1 MVEEYDVVMAR
12 RDLNELLE
20 ICKGSIG
27 QSEGPVLEGA
37 RHNHSVGVPGRFAEA
52 AQELKRKI
60 LQEIRCGT
68 HMIVADECTGGS
80 LCSSHR

>member
-1 MVEEYDVVMAR
+1 MIGEHDVAMAR

-20 ICKGSIG
+20 MCKGLIG
-27 QSEGPVLEGA
+27 QSEGLVLEGA
-37 RHNHSVGVPGRFAEA
+37 RHNHGVDVPGRFAEA
-52 AQELKRKI
+52 AQEFERKI